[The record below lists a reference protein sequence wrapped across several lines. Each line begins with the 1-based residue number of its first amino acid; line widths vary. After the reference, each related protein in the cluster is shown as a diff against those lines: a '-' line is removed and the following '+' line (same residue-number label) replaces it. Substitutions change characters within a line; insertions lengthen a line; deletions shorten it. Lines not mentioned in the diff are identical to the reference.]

1 MSAGLERL
9 LPGTAPVL
17 LDGAMGTALRE
28 RGWPVSEAT
37 VLANLDAPESV
48 SAVHAA
54 YRAAGA
60 AVLHTNTFGALLG
73 TALAT
78 TSRLDAVRAG
88 VLLAR
93 MAAQA
98 QPGAGTGATGGAGVR
113 AGAAPPALVA
123 GSLGAYDLAF
133 HGPRLREVV
142 AALVEGGVDLLVF
155 ETCNSVRDAQLALDV
170 RADVAPALPAV
181 ICASSTD
188 GSHDDAKRVADVFA
202 LVRASGADVEPGLNC
217 CRGPHETYKL
227 ALGLPDFPRW
237 LKPSTGPPD
246 DPVDDNVMAAFA
258 RAAVQRGAR
267 FIGGCCGTNADTLQ
281 SMAAALGPGRGRPV

>member
-1 MSAGLERL
+1 MSASLDRL
-9 LPGTAPVL
+9 LPGTSPVL

-37 VLANLDAPESV
+37 VFANLVEPGLV
-48 SAVHAA
+48 TAVHTA
-54 YRAAGA
+54 YRDAGA

-73 TALAT
+73 TALDA
-78 TSRLDAVRAG
+78 SNHLDAVRAG
-88 VLLAR
+88 VFLAR
-93 MAAQA
+93 SVARS
-98 QPGAGTGATGGAGVR
+98 PT
-113 AGAAPPALVA
+113 AAPRPLVA

-142 AALVEGGVDLLVF
+142 AAIVEGGVDLLVF
-155 ETCNSVRDAQLALDV
+155 ETCNTVRDAQVALQV

-188 GSHDDAKRVADVFA
+188 GSHDDAKRVAEVIA
-202 LVRASGADVEPGLNC
+202 LVVASGADVEPGLNC

-267 FIGGCCGTNADTLQ
+267 FIGACCGSNADTLQ
-281 SMAAALGPGRGRPV
+281 SMAAALGPRSHSR